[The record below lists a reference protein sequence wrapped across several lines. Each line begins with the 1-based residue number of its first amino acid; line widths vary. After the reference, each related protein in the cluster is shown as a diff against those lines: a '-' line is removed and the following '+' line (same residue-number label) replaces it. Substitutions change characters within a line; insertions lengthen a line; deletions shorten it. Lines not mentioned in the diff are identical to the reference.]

1 MKFSALLVAASVA
14 TASAF
19 VPSTR
24 SASSSTQLNESIFKK
39 ISNLDLWA
47 PVADSNDYGARGKKK
62 IVTGKLT
69 EKSYIPTGLTKAQ
82 YEKIR
87 AEADKKKAANYQKNV
102 AKAGVFDDYTE
113 FYLKRGTEV
122 NGSWMSLPNLGHRMA
137 KTKYDWSG
145 ETVRCFC
152 HPFDLVVQSTY
163 RRPFFIVRW
172 PYFSPDRIRMR
183 PFPRGPASRQA
194 PPRALLKPLLSL
206 LPRLLVPRYQL
217 LRRNSSASEINL
229 SLSCP

>member
-1 MKFSALLVAASVA
+1 MAKTLVAMKCSALLVAASVA
-14 TASAF
+14 TVSAF

-24 SASSSTQLNESIFKK
+24 SAPSSTQLNESLFKK

-69 EKSYIPTGLTKAQ
+69 EKSYIPSGLTKAQ

-102 AKAGVFDDYTE
+102 AKAGVFEDYTE
-113 FYLKRGTEV
+113 FYVKRGTEV
-122 NGSWMSLPNLGHRMA
+122 NGSWMNLPNLGHRMA

-145 ETVRCFC
+145 DTVRSFC
-152 HPFDLVVQSTY
+152 QPIDVVGRSFDL
-163 RRPFFIVRW
+163 
-172 PYFSPDRIRMR
+172 
-183 PFPRGPASRQA
+183 SRT
-194 PPRALLKPLLSL
+194 LFLSFDGHISRSIGL
-206 LPRLLVPRYQL
+206 D
-217 LRRNSSASEINL
+217 
-229 SLSCP
+229 